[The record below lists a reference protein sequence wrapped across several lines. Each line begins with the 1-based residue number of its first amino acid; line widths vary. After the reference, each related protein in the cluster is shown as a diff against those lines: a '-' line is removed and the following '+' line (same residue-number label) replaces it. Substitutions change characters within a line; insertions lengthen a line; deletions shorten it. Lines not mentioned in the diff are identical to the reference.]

1 MWVMLTREFAL
12 CLFTNCHQAFSLC
25 SPCSFTSQM
34 QDTCLQYQRVRNL
47 ERAYHQIISFLIL
60 FYFLILRPL
69 PLSIPLKKSLFCFL
83 YTIKYTKIYHV
94 LVSFV
99 CVSSV
104 TSGGVTEMF
113 GLIAFKAKFTLVSSI
128 QHHLLKIGK

>member
-1 MWVMLTREFAL
+1 M
-12 CLFTNCHQAFSLC
+12 
-25 SPCSFTSQM
+25 
-34 QDTCLQYQRVRNL
+34 
-47 ERAYHQIISFLIL
+47 L

-69 PLSIPLKKSLFCFL
+69 PLSVPLKKSLFCFL
-83 YTIKYTKIYHV
+83 YTIKYRKIYHV

-99 CVSSV
+99 CVPSV
-104 TSGGVTEMF
+104 TSGGATDMF

>member
-47 ERAYHQIISFLIL
+47 ERAYHQIISFLIIIIL
-60 FYFLILRPL
+60 FSDIKTTTTQCTTKVYSVSCTQL
-69 PLSIPLKKSLFCFL
+69 
-83 YTIKYTKIYHV
+83 KYTKIYHV

-104 TSGGVTEMF
+104 TSGGVTDMF

>member
-34 QDTCLQYQRVRNL
+34 QDTCPQYQRVRNL
-47 ERAYHQIISFLIL
+47 ERASHWIISFLIL

-69 PLSIPLKKSLFCFL
+69 PLSVPLKKSLFCFL

-94 LVSFV
+94 LVLFV

-104 TSGGVTEMF
+104 TSGGVTDMF

>member
-34 QDTCLQYQRVRNL
+34 QDTCPQYQRVRNL
-47 ERAYHQIISFLIL
+47 ERAYHWIISFLIL

-69 PLSIPLKKSLFCFL
+69 PLSVPLKKSLFCFL
-83 YTIKYTKIYHV
+83 YKIKYTKIYHG

-104 TSGGVTEMF
+104 TSGGVTDMF